1 MGSLREYRDL
11 EIDWSMTPW
20 DAVTL
25 YLEWG
30 NNSWRADHQPV
41 RSKADFSNY
50 FVVYTWDKTPKA
62 ILVRRNSEEAR
73 ELVNLELPEDLGR
86 NFLES
91 VGNLKGV
98 YPPNDE
104 VKQWLENQLL
114 EAKRQ

>member
-1 MGSLREYRDL
+1 MGSLQSYRDL
-11 EIDWSMTPW
+11 EIDWNMTPW

-50 FVVYTWDKTPKA
+50 FVVYTWDKKPKA

-73 ELVNLELPEDLGR
+73 ELAELELPEDLGR
-86 NFLES
+86 KFLDS
-91 VGNLKGV
+91 VGHLKGV
-98 YPPNDE
+98 YPPDQE
-104 VKQWLENQLL
+104 VRSWLESQLRPL
-114 EAKRQ
+114 KQQ

>member
-1 MGSLREYRDL
+1 MGSLRDYRDL

-50 FVVYTWDKTPKA
+50 FVVYTWDKTPRA
-62 ILVRRNSEEAR
+62 ILVRRNSEEAK
-73 ELVNLELPEDLGR
+73 ELAQLELPEEMGR
-86 NFLES
+86 KFLDS
-91 VGNLKGV
+91 VGGLKGV
-98 YPPNDE
+98 YPPNEE
-104 VKQWLENQLL
+104 VRLWLEHELKAQP
-114 EAKRQ
+114 RQ

>member
-73 ELVNLELPEDLGR
+73 ELVNLELPADLGQK
-86 NFLES
+86 FLES

-98 YPPNDE
+98 YPPNEE